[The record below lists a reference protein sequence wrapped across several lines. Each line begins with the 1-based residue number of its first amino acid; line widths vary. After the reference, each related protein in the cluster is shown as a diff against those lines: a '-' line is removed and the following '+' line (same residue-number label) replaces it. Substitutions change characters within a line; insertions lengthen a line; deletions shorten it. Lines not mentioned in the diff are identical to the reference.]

1 MNNKYVKTTHT
12 LFRKSTFSLEH
23 CPPFTLTLTCVYLL
37 LLQVYN
43 LVNAI
48 SQYLRFFVLRCDFE
62 NTCVHYLTECLQE
75 LARLCGKDFNK
86 ATYKL
91 ACILFKN

>member
-12 LFRKSTFSLEH
+12 QFRKSTLSLERY
-23 CPPFTLTLTCVYLL
+23 PPFTLTLTCVYLL

-48 SQYLRFFVLRCDFE
+48 SQYLRFFALRCDFE
-62 NTCVHYLTECLQE
+62 NTRVHYRTECLQE
-75 LARLCGKDFNK
+75 LVQLRGMDFNK
-86 ATYKL
+86 DTYKL
-91 ACILFKN
+91 ARILF